1 MSQHPS
7 TPPLA
12 EGNTGPLPFTAQEFQ
27 LRRERAVELL
37 RRQHI
42 DLAIIS
48 SPVNFYY
55 LTGMHTGVSHY
66 MFVLA
71 LRQNGDGLWIVRKTE
86 MSNVWASAAYSW
98 VKEGVPVDDSEDP
111 QLKLADTLR
120 KLVGSTATVG
130 LEFSSPQM
138 SAEAFTKMQ
147 TAAPQMRFV
156 NVSGL
161 VESLRV
167 IKSEG
172 ELEYMRRAGVICGT
186 AMKEALENLR
196 PGVKDSDLA
205 ADLIGR
211 AIKLGSEPMSMG
223 PFVTCGLRSFRAHS
237 SWVQQPIRMGELINT
252 EMATVVARYNT
263 PVFRVSV
270 LGEPSDEL
278 RNFHEASLA
287 GLRAGLNGIGAGM
300 TSHQAD
306 SIVRDAITKAGF
318 GEYFTVRAAYGIG
331 VGFPP
336 GWGEN
341 NVMNIRP
348 NDERVLQPGMCFH
361 VVPALYKR
369 DLGCVCCS
377 MPIQITESGVEPL
390 TNIEAKLFVIDA

>member
-1 MSQHPS
+1 M
-7 TPPLA
+7 
-12 EGNTGPLPFTAQEFQ
+12 NDNPLPDGHDNPGGLPFSSEEFQ
-27 LRRERAVELL
+27 LRRERTCELL
-37 RRQHI
+37 RSQGV

-66 MFVLA
+66 IFVLA
-71 LRQNGDGLWIVRKTE
+71 LRPNGDGLWIVRRTE
-86 MSNVWASAAYSW
+86 MSNVVASAPHSW
-98 VKEGVPVDDSEDP
+98 VKEGIPVDDSEDP
-111 QLKLADTLR
+111 RRKLAEIVQ
-120 KLVGSTATVG
+120 KLVGPNATVG
-130 LEFSSPQM
+130 LEFSSPQVP
-138 SAEAFTKMQ
+138 AETYIKMQ
-147 TAAPQMRFV
+147 AAAPQMRFV
-156 NVSGL
+156 DISGV

-167 IKSEG
+167 IKSKA
-172 ELEYMRRAGVICGT
+172 ELAYMRRAGTICGT

-196 PGVKDSDLA
+196 PGARDSDLA
-205 ADLIGR
+205 TDLIGR

-237 SWVQQPIRMGELINT
+237 SWVHQPIAMGELINT

-270 LGEPSDEL
+270 LGRPSDEL
-278 RNFHEASLA
+278 RTFHDASLA
-287 GLRAGLNGIGAGM
+287 GLQAGLEEIEAGM

-306 SIVRDAITKAGF
+306 CVVRDAITKAGC
-318 GEYFTVRAAYGIG
+318 GEFFTVRAAYGIG

-348 NDERVLQPGMCFH
+348 NDERVLQPDMCFH
-361 VVPALYKR
+361 LVPALYKR
-369 DLGCVCCS
+369 ELGCVCCS
-377 MPIQITESGVEPL
+377 MPIRITESGVERL
-390 TNIEAKLFVIDA
+390 TNIEPRLFVVGAKE